1 MELKGSRTE
10 QCLQTAFAG
19 EAQARCKY
27 TYYASV
33 AKKEGYEQI
42 AAIFAETSDQ
52 EKEHAKWE
60 FRFLNGIGNTMENL
74 QAAADGENYEWTTMY
89 HDFEKIAREE
99 GFEDIADF
107 FKNVATVEKGHEER
121 YLKLLENLKD
131 GKVFSREGECI
142 AWQCRN
148 CGYIH
153 YGNDAPAVCPTCK
166 HPRAYFQLF
175 VPNY

>member
-1 MELKGSRTE
+1 
-10 QCLQTAFAG
+10 
-19 EAQARCKY
+19 
-27 TYYASV
+27 
-33 AKKEGYEQI
+33 
-42 AAIFAETSDQ
+42 
-52 EKEHAKWE
+52 
-60 FRFLNGIGNTMENL
+60 MENL